1 MPRLSETYKHLYFPI
16 DWGKANSR
24 AVAYLLNMNHDLLVS
39 KLHEHGFTGELIEI
53 KHTRLSGN
61 TFTVVARILTKRE
74 WVLALLLFKN
84 NYRLRI
90 LKQLQAGKSLEQV
103 DIEWRG

>member
-1 MPRLSETYKHLYFPI
+1 MPRISETYKHLYFPI
-16 DWGKANSR
+16 DWNRANSR
-24 AVAYLLNMNHDLLVS
+24 AVAYLINMNHDLLQS
-39 KLHEHGFTGELIEI
+39 KLQEHGFVGEIVEI

-61 TFTVVARILTKRE
+61 TFTVVARVLTKRD

-84 NYRLRI
+84 AYRIKI

-103 DIEWRG
+103 DIDGR